1 MLAAIRVILGL
12 SVLTLA
18 APAFAIFMT
27 CSQWLSISPS
37 DRIAYIAGVYD
48 SLVTFAESAESAK
61 AGMHYQNCIARS
73 KMSPQQ
79 MSENIRAFVLPK
91 AELHARPMPAA
102 VLGYLFAVCG
112 KPV

>member
-1 MLAAIRVILGL
+1 MLAVVRVILVL
-12 SVLTLA
+12 SLLTFA
-18 APAFAIFMT
+18 SPAFAIFMT
-27 CSQWLSISPS
+27 CSKWLSISPS
-37 DRIAYIAGVYD
+37 DRIAYVAGVYD
-48 SLVTFAESAESAK
+48 SLVTFAESADSAK

-102 VLGYLFAVCG
+102 VLDYLLVVCG
-112 KPV
+112 KPA